1 VKFNIRSRCFVA
13 LTKPLPVRL
22 TLLPFLLGCPSAWG
36 FSIQSLRTFADN
48 FHRLCMENAGDTSWV
63 VKLAVCA
70 CPLMYRG
77 VWPKVWGCLPMTV
90 MTTVVEC
97 ACVCFVQT
105 SLGRFKKQR
114 GDNHLGCVEQAC
126 FRRLPSL
133 ISNDSC
139 YPDRWCDSSQ
149 LTSVCVFLCVC
160 PHSRMRWSTRQRSHV
175 AKEATR
181 ITINLPY
188 TRKEHQWSVDVLTSC
203 SCIRIRRCRRLTTK
217 KGG

>member
-1 VKFNIRSRCFVA
+1 MKFNIRSRCFVA

-48 FHRLCMENAGDTSWV
+48 FHRLCMENAGDTLWV
-63 VKLAVCA
+63 VKLAMCA
-70 CPLMYRG
+70 CPLIYRG
-77 VWPKVWGCLPMTV
+77 VWPKVWGCLPMTWWRQSLSV
-90 MTTVVEC
+90 RVC

-149 LTSVCVFLCVC
+149 LTSVCVFVCVC
-160 PHSRMRWSTRQRSHV
+160 VRTVACVDQHVNDRTSRRKLHASPSTCRTR
-175 AKEATR
+175 AKSTSDQSTFWQAVEAF
-181 ITINLPY
+181 
-188 TRKEHQWSVDVLTSC
+188 E
-203 SCIRIRRCRRLTTK
+203 
-217 KGG
+217 

>member
-77 VWPKVWGCLPMTV
+77 VWPKVWGCLPMTSWRQSLSV
-90 MTTVVEC
+90 RVFVLCRLRLDVSRNREATTISGAWSKLASAGYLHWSQTTVVIPTVGVIRLNLQ
-97 ACVCFVQT
+97 ACV
-105 SLGRFKKQR
+105 
-114 GDNHLGCVEQAC
+114 
-126 FRRLPSL
+126 
-133 ISNDSC
+133 
-139 YPDRWCDSSQ
+139 Y
-149 LTSVCVFLCVC
+149 LCVC
-160 PHSRMRWSTRQRSHV
+160 VSAQSHALINTSTIARREGSYTHHHQLAVHAQRAPVTSRRFD
-175 AKEATR
+175 K
-181 ITINLPY
+181 L
-188 TRKEHQWSVDVLTSC
+188 
-203 SCIRIRRCRRLTTK
+203 
-217 KGG
+217 